1 MSFSV
6 FTQFKANDGVTP
18 AFKSMIE
25 TGNRF
30 RQEAG
35 RIQNAFS
42 KAFRTVGNGLRSIGN
57 GFTSVT
63 DKIFTVKNAIMGV
76 VAGVVVQKIAALGKA
91 WIDFASDLTETRGK
105 IDVVFGSMSK
115 QVSEWAKSSVKSM
128 GLAQQTALDSAA
140 LFGDMG
146 TGMGMSQKRAAE
158 MAMSLTQLGADM
170 ASFKNISNDIATTAL
185 KSVYTGE
192 TESLKNLGVVMTQAN
207 LEEFARSKGIRKK
220 IKDMKEA
227 EKVELRYLYVMDRT
241 RNAQGDFLRT
251 GGNAANQMRMHS
263 EMLKEIQTNWGM
275 IILPEYTKLL
285 SKANQLLVDNMPQI
299 QQAFEDF
306 YGALKMCYH
315 MMVDFYTT
323 TVRIYKAVQKFVSE
337 YIGVLAFVATLVT
350 LIKTYYA
357 VAAAVEFFRYQ
368 QYLANIAMLNGQAIT
383 PLMLLAQGKLIA
395 SLRLFAA
402 TTWASVRA
410 IWAQTTAL
418 LANPFTAVAVAI
430 AGVIALVVTLIR
442 YWDELTWRF
451 NQKFKNPLKDL
462 TPEEQKKL
470 DAYNKTHGTKIKN
483 EIPGFASGTNY
494 FSGGLALVG
503 EKGPEL
509 VQLPSATKIYN
520 NSSTVKMIGRMS
532 QPRFNNVIDFGKYL
546 DRRIEVKPAKLN
558 QDNENDVNT
567 AEVNDSSNG
576 NNGGVLTIELIA
588 PEGYQAKVVN
598 ARTSDGR
605 AFKVKLRGKRRQ

>member
-1 MSFSV
+1 
-6 FTQFKANDGVTP
+6 
-18 AFKSMIE
+18 
-25 TGNRF
+25 
-30 RQEAG
+30 
-35 RIQNAFS
+35 
-42 KAFRTVGNGLRSIGN
+42 
-57 GFTSVT
+57 
-63 DKIFTVKNAIMGV
+63 
-76 VAGVVVQKIAALGKA
+76 
-91 WIDFASDLTETRGK
+91 
-105 IDVVFGSMSK
+105 
-115 QVSEWAKSSVKSM
+115 
-128 GLAQQTALDSAA
+128 
-140 LFGDMG
+140 
-146 TGMGMSQKRAAE
+146 
-158 MAMSLTQLGADM
+158 
-170 ASFKNISNDIATTAL
+170 
-185 KSVYTGE
+185 
-192 TESLKNLGVVMTQAN
+192 
-207 LEEFARSKGIRKK
+207 
-220 IKDMKEA
+220 
-227 EKVELRYLYVMDRT
+227 
-241 RNAQGDFLRT
+241 
-251 GGNAANQMRMHS
+251 
-263 EMLKEIQTNWGM
+263 
-275 IILPEYTKLL
+275 
-285 SKANQLLVDNMPQI
+285 
-299 QQAFEDF
+299 
-306 YGALKMCYH
+306 
-315 MMVDFYTT
+315 
-323 TVRIYKAVQKFVSE
+323 
-337 YIGVLAFVATLVT
+337 
-350 LIKTYYA
+350 
-357 VAAAVEFFRYQ
+357 
-368 QYLANIAMLNGQAIT
+368 
-383 PLMLLAQGKLIA
+383 MLLAQGKLIA